1 MEKYI
6 KLAQKSF
13 SKRKHL
19 LYKGVATIKILFFF
33 PLIVRSLKKASGCK
47 KNARDILS
55 DMLKYIWRYRA
66 WVDVYCDSREFID
79 SYFATRLYSADRQAY
94 DYSTLNE
101 TMQAFFY
108 SSIPAIKKMKEL
120 EDKETCYAFLQ
131 KKGFP
136 HPRRLGHLVYEGTQV
151 LWKTPENKLF
161 PWKEIFKKYPKVF
174 VKPADGC
181 QGKDCF
187 LLHMNQK
194 ENEYLINHLPVDNKA
209 LRRHITKD
217 LLVEEV
223 IENHP
228 VVASLHPHSLN
239 TVRMITVRNQ
249 NGDFRILGS
258 ALRVGVAQSSVD
270 NFKHGGIG
278 VIIKENGELSST
290 GITRDYTKAPISE
303 HPDTLIPFATIQLPY
318 WEECEKL
325 ALEMHKK
332 AGRISCVGWD
342 IAITPT
348 GPICIEANPFCEF
361 GIFIGN
367 GVSLRKLLETDYI
380 PKAQK
385 NVEKISNLASNI

>member
-13 SKRKHL
+13 NKGNRL
-19 LYKGVATIKILFFF
+19 FYKGIATIKILFFF
-33 PLIVRSLKKASGCK
+33 PLIVSSLKKASGFK
-47 KNARDILS
+47 KNTRAILA
-55 DMLKYIWRYRA
+55 DMLKYVWRYRA
-66 WVDVYCDSREFID
+66 WVDAYCDAREFIE
-79 SYFATRLYSADRQAY
+79 SYFATRLYLNGRHAD

-108 SSIPAIKKMKEL
+108 SSVPAIKKLQEL
-120 EDKETCYAFLQ
+120 ENKETCYAFLQ

-136 HPRRLGHLVYEGTQV
+136 HPRRLGYLICDGAQV

-161 PWKEIFKKYPKVF
+161 PWQEIFKKYSRVF

-187 LLHMNQK
+187 MLQIK
-194 ENEYLINHLPVDNKA
+194 QEENEFLINNTPVDDEL
-209 LRRHITKD
+209 LRRHVTKE
-217 LLVEEV
+217 LLIEEIV
-223 IENHP
+223 ENHP

-239 TVRMITVRNQ
+239 TVRMITVRKQ
-249 NGDFRILGS
+249 NGDYDILGS
-258 ALRVGVAQSSVD
+258 ALRVGVAQSNVD

-278 VIIKENGELSST
+278 ILIKENGNLSTT
-290 GITRDYTKAPISE
+290 GITRDYTKSPISK
-303 HPDTLIPFATIQLPY
+303 HPDTLISFDSIQLPY
-318 WEECEKL
+318 WKECTELVL
-325 ALEMHKK
+325 AMHRM

-348 GPICIEANPFCEF
+348 GPVCIEANPFCEF

-367 GVSLRKLLETDYI
+367 GVPLRKILETDYI
-380 PKAQK
+380 SKARRNVK
-385 NVEKISNLASNI
+385 NISNLTSN